1 MSLNIQA
8 ISWPKHC
15 ANSPILSEYQNNFT
29 ESNSEENMQTLQELQ
44 KQVQLSKFLNEINNQ
59 IRSTL
64 ELEDI
69 LNSACRLLGVMLK
82 CSRVS
87 ILVRESEDEDSF
99 ITKGEYNSGDYP
111 KQLNIKVPV
120 ADNPHLKTL
129 IEQPGVLAVTRF
141 LEFPGIGEKTRELAA
156 SLNIKSMLACAIR
169 YQGKVNGIIGLH
181 QCDREREWTEWEAQL
196 LEDVSCQ
203 LAIAINQAQLYR
215 DIRQQAERE
224 SLLRLVIE
232 QIRSTL
238 DLNTILQTAVQGAR
252 QLLNTDRVVIYQFK
266 ENWLGIVVVEDV
278 ISPWQS
284 VLGDMGADDCFSG
297 EYAHLYQQG
306 RVRVINDVD
315 NSGLDPCHRNFLKK
329 LQVKANLIVPIA
341 IGEKLWGLLIAH
353 ECRSTRK
360 WQPAEIRLLGQLG
373 SQIAIA
379 ISQAELY
386 AQVQETAAKF
396 QAQATQLQITLEE
409 LRSAQM
415 QLIQNEKMSSLG
427 QMVAGIAHE
436 INNANNFI
444 HANLFHAREY
454 AQTLSKA
461 LDICAAACPQ
471 AAEAIA
477 TLNAEVELD
486 YIREDFPKMIES
498 MQQGSERIRNIVLSL
513 RNFSRLDESE
523 SKPVDLHEGIESTLA
538 MLKHRLKASIEIR
551 KQYGSLPLVECHA
564 RQINQ
569 VFFNL
574 LDNAIDAIEENGGV
588 GEIVISTAQ
597 KQPDWVTVSI
607 RDNGIGIPAEIQ
619 ERIFDPFFTTKPV
632 GQGTGLGLSICYQT
646 IVQGH
651 QGRIR
656 CISSV
661 GKGSEFIVELPV
673 KTKNK

>member
-1 MSLNIQA
+1 MSLNVQA
-8 ISWPKHC
+8 PSCPWPRS
-15 ANSPILSEYQNNFT
+15 NSPLLSEYSHIFT
-29 ESNSEENMQTLQELQ
+29 ESDSEENAQTLQVLQ
-44 KQVQLSKFLNEINNQ
+44 QQVQLSNCLNEINNQ

-69 LNSACRLLGVMLK
+69 LNSACRLLGVTLK

-87 ILVRESEDEDSF
+87 ILVKESEDDDSF
-99 ITKGEYNSGDYP
+99 TTKGEYNPGDYP
-111 KQLNIKVPV
+111 MQLDVKVPV
-120 ADNPHLKTL
+120 ADNPHLKRL

-141 LEFPGIGEKTRELAA
+141 LEFPGMGESARELVA
-156 SLNIKSMLACAIR
+156 SLDIKSMLACATR

-196 LEDVSCQ
+196 LEGVSSQ

-215 DIRQQAERE
+215 ESRRQAERE
-224 SLLRLVIE
+224 SLLRLVVE
-232 QIRSTL
+232 QISSTL
-238 DLNTILQTAVQGAR
+238 DLNTILQTAVRGAR
-252 QLLNTDRVVIYQFK
+252 ELLDTDRVVIYQFK
-266 ENWLGIVVVEDV
+266 DNWRGTVVVEDV
-278 ISPWQS
+278 VSPWQS

-306 RVRVINDVD
+306 RVRAINDI
-315 NSGLDPCHRNFLKK
+315 NNAGLDTCHANFLAS

-353 ECRSTRK
+353 ECRSNRR
-360 WQPAEIRLLGQLG
+360 WQSTETKLLGQLG
-373 SQIAIA
+373 CQIAIA

-386 AQVQETAAKF
+386 AQVQDAAAKS
-396 QAQATQLQITLEE
+396 QAQAMQLQATLEE

-415 QLIQNEKMSSLG
+415 QLIQSEKMSSLG

-454 AQTLSKA
+454 AQTLSEA
-461 LDICAAACPQ
+461 IDSCAAACPQ

-477 TLNAEVELD
+477 SLNAEVELD

-498 MQQGSERIRNIVLSL
+498 MQEGSERIRGIVLAL

-523 SKPVDLHEGIESTLA
+523 SKPVDLHEGIESSLA
-538 MLKHRLKASIEIR
+538 MLQHRLTASIKIR
-551 KQYGSLPLVECHA
+551 KEYGSLPLVECRA

-574 LDNAIDAIEENGGV
+574 LDNAIDAVEATTGA

-597 KQPDWVTVSI
+597 NEPDWVTISI
-607 RDNGIGIPAEIQ
+607 RDSGAGIPVEIQ
-619 ERIFDPFFTTKPV
+619 DRIFDPFFTTKPV
-632 GQGTGLGLSICYQT
+632 GQGTGLGLSICYQA

-651 QGRIR
+651 GGRIR
-656 CISSV
+656 CLSSG

-673 KTKNK
+673 SKK